1 MMIRRIILMIRRI
14 IMMIRRKIMMIRRI
28 IMMIRRIIMMIGGR
42 FSNGKWH
49 QARSYAGPPIMMICI

>member
-28 IMMIRRIIMMIGGR
+28 IMMIRRR
-42 FSNGKWH
+42 VFKWQMAPSTVLCRTPH
-49 QARSYAGPPIMMICI
+49 YDDLHIT